1 MQVDVQIIK
10 LRIKYFFH
18 VKFLSFFVSFLILTP
33 FYLLTVGV
41 EVTVA
46 LHHTQ

>member
-1 MQVDVQIIK
+1 MQADVQIIK

-18 VKFLSFFVSFLILTP
+18 VKFLSFFVYFLVLAP
-33 FYLLTVGV
+33 FYLPAVGV

-46 LHHTQ
+46 LHHAQ

>member
-1 MQVDVQIIK
+1 MQAEVQIIE

-18 VKFLSFFVSFLILTP
+18 VKFLSFFVSFLVLTP
-33 FYLLTVGV
+33 FYLLTAGV
-41 EVTVA
+41 EVNVA